1 MRSSKQLSNRD
12 GAEEMARS
20 TGHAAAAERRSVLDR
35 VDGGIRILEN
45 AVGLALLALIVVD
58 VTLQVIFRYVF
69 ENSLSW
75 SSELATYMF
84 AWLTLMG
91 LAIAQR
97 DHAHIEVK
105 FFTNASGGLASA
117 LRWIGWGSSLV
128 FFLVLGVGGY
138 LFFEGDTIQSGP
150 ATGLP
155 LWTVYSCL
163 PIGAVLGLYHTLHD
177 LPRVMHPDRFKDRP
191 GHGAHG

>member
-1 MRSSKQLSNRD
+1 MKSSKQPNNRD
-12 GAEEMARS
+12 NAEQAARS
-20 TGHAAAAERRSVLDR
+20 TGHAAVPGPRSALDR
-35 VDGGIRILEN
+35 VDGGIRLLEN
-45 AVGLALLALIVVD
+45 AVGLTLLVLIVVD

-84 AWLTLMG
+84 AWLTLIG

-105 FFTNASGGLASA
+105 FFPGASGTLASA
-117 LRWIGWGSSLV
+117 LRWIGWATSLV
-128 FFLVLGVGGY
+128 FFVVLAIGGY
-138 LFFEGDTIQSGP
+138 LFFAGDTIQSSP

-163 PIGAVLGLYHTLHD
+163 PIGALLGSYHTLHD
-177 LPRVMHPDRFKDRP
+177 LPRVMHPERCAGAR
-191 GHGAHG
+191 GTHG